1 MQIRRKPEIYFT
13 FASYLIPPQINK
25 SGVHLLQICSLWK
38 NNVCF
43 LQKSKQT
50 CCKSICMHHC
60 FPTFTQTPNP
70 KPQTPLPPVPLDL
83 ISPQEGFSP
92 GPLTPRFKHFPTTRI
107 FAHYLLCV
115 FCVVPGI
122 EPLCKNTA
130 NWKRLLTHLLKNN
143 NYSVHVVLLLPW
155 PKS

>member
-43 LQKSKQT
+43 LQKFKQT

-70 KPQTPLPPVPLDL
+70 KPPYPQYHSILSHPRRASLLVPLPLDL
-83 ISPQEGFSP
+83 STSLPPEFC
-92 GPLTPRFKHFPTTRI
+92 PLPIVCFLCGTWHRAFMQKHCQLEEI
-107 FAHYLLCV
+107 INSL
-115 FCVVPGI
+115 I
-122 EPLCKNTA
+122 K
-130 NWKRLLTHLLKNN
+130 K
-143 NYSVHVVLLLPW
+143 
-155 PKS
+155 